1 MVFSRDK
8 NPKSHLQGTI
18 YILFLKS
25 SFNQIFFSGCFIIK
39 IQMKLKA
46 IILGHFKTLK
56 IIQCFLAVKR
66 TCVKINLLVCP
77 LDKYLSLCFSL
88 CGVVGQKPRTI
99 CWNISNTIYDKKY
112 RSRLCLIYQRVG
124 GTGLTILNQTKS
136 FDTL

>member
-39 IQMKLKA
+39 TQMKA
-46 IILGHFKTLK
+46 IILGHFIALK

-77 LDKYLSLCFSL
+77 LDKYLSFVIHTF
-88 CGVVGQKPRTI
+88 VVLGT
-99 CWNISNTIYDKKY
+99 
-112 RSRLCLIYQRVG
+112 QR
-124 GTGLTILNQTKS
+124 
-136 FDTL
+136 